1 MKRIGFIF
9 TVITLFCLSAV
20 SRVIAQSD
28 WSLINFDLINLPCE
42 PGSHSLTY
50 TMYYG
55 VNPFKVKSFNDI
67 ERPIIFGG
75 ELVCTRSIDLKEK
88 KEAVN
93 RALSD
98 LGWNFATLRQVI
110 ERAAQAKPNDITNE
124 QFWDDL
130 VSMSGLNGLAGDAL
144 ALISGVKDRDKYY
157 EAERIQGRLKSEDGW
172 FSDGD
177 VGNADWLV
185 DPDGLG
191 YENLICIEGS
201 YKDPDDF
208 FSGYDYTI
216 YLRPWGLDW
225 ADIEADQPDGLPD
238 HYDWY
243 LSAIQT
249 GAEMPE
255 VIGGDYGGLA
265 PGEIPDSQMEPQGGN
280 DPNASAVD
288 GTWQAPV
295 YGDYGLSKAS
305 ATGVVPMTRDEL
317 VDRIGFYADSQIG
330 SAPYDSLYN
339 SMGYIHGKPLIDD
352 PRWDTGKTHVYQWSI
367 ESGEYAT
374 LVFEVTDYSIGIEKL
389 QSVETSPGLLD
400 G

>member
-157 EAERIQGRLKSEDGW
+157 EAERIQGRLKSE
-172 FSDGD
+172 
-177 VGNADWLV
+177 AYKYLV
-185 DPDGLG
+185 NKTL
-191 YENLICIEGS
+191 S
-201 YKDPDDF
+201 
-208 FSGYDYTI
+208 SGKSI
-216 YLRPWGLDW
+216 IRLW
-225 ADIEADQPDGLPD
+225 
-238 HYDWY
+238 
-243 LSAIQT
+243 
-249 GAEMPE
+249 
-255 VIGGDYGGLA
+255 
-265 PGEIPDSQMEPQGGN
+265 
-280 DPNASAVD
+280 
-288 GTWQAPV
+288 
-295 YGDYGLSKAS
+295 
-305 ATGVVPMTRDEL
+305 
-317 VDRIGFYADSQIG
+317 RI
-330 SAPYDSLYN
+330 N
-339 SMGYIHGKPLIDD
+339 
-352 PRWDTGKTHVYQWSI
+352 
-367 ESGEYAT
+367 
-374 LVFEVTDYSIGIEKL
+374 
-389 QSVETSPGLLD
+389 
-400 G
+400 

>member
-157 EAERIQGRLKSEDGW
+157 EAERIQGRLKSEAYKYLVNKTLSTVGKI
-172 FSDGD
+172 FSLKGRIEIFLNARERDKQKWINCVAEDNLVSLARFYRIANNRLWQIAQTKDLDGD
-177 VGNADWLV
+177 ALLTVQARGRGV
-185 DPDGLG
+185 
-191 YENLICIEGS
+191 EH
-201 YKDPDDF
+201 
-208 FSGYDYTI
+208 
-216 YLRPWGLDW
+216 
-225 ADIEADQPDGLPD
+225 Q
-238 HYDWY
+238 
-243 LSAIQT
+243 
-249 GAEMPE
+249 
-255 VIGGDYGGLA
+255 
-265 PGEIPDSQMEPQGGN
+265 
-280 DPNASAVD
+280 VD
-288 GTWQAPV
+288 GEARAALLILAEKDAAVVQHRCAPDARTVQPPLAGEDVLGLLMDEHTVAELLRQAQESI
-295 YGDYGLSKAS
+295 L
-305 ATGVVPMTRDEL
+305 MQC
-317 VDRIGFYADSQIG
+317 IFG
-330 SAPYDSLYN
+330 SAP
-339 SMGYIHGKPLIDD
+339 
-352 PRWDTGKTHVYQWSI
+352 
-367 ESGEYAT
+367 
-374 LVFEVTDYSIGIEKL
+374 
-389 QSVETSPGLLD
+389 
-400 G
+400 

>member
-67 ERPIIFGG
+67 ECPIIFGG

-157 EAERIQGRLKSEDGW
+157 EAERIQGRLKSEAYKYLVNKTLSSGKSIIRFGESIKHRDEANTRTNARRIGRRW
-172 FSDGD
+172 PE
-177 VGNADWLV
+177 GNA
-185 DPDGLG
+185 G
-191 YENLICIEGS
+191 ES
-201 YKDPDDF
+201 STSK
-208 FSGYDYTI
+208 TI
-216 YLRPWGLDW
+216 VR
-225 ADIEADQPDGLPD
+225 
-238 HYDWY
+238 
-243 LSAIQT
+243 
-249 GAEMPE
+249 
-255 VIGGDYGGLA
+255 
-265 PGEIPDSQMEPQGGN
+265 
-280 DPNASAVD
+280 
-288 GTWQAPV
+288 
-295 YGDYGLSKAS
+295 
-305 ATGVVPMTRDEL
+305 R
-317 VDRIGFYADSQIG
+317 
-330 SAPYDSLYN
+330 
-339 SMGYIHGKPLIDD
+339 
-352 PRWDTGKTHVYQWSI
+352 
-367 ESGEYAT
+367 
-374 LVFEVTDYSIGIEKL
+374 
-389 QSVETSPGLLD
+389 
-400 G
+400 

>member
-67 ERPIIFGG
+67 ECPIIFGG

-157 EAERIQGRLKSEDGW
+157 EAERIQGRLKSEAYKYLVNKTLSTVGKI
-172 FSDGD
+172 FSLKGR
-177 VGNADWLV
+177 VEIFLNARERDKQKWINCV
-185 DPDGLG
+185 PRTIWSRSPVSIASPTTACGR
-191 YENLICIEGS
+191 S
-201 YKDPDDF
+201 RKRKDRR
-208 FSGYDYTI
+208 GCC
-216 YLRPWGLDW
+216 
-225 ADIEADQPDGLPD
+225 A
-238 HYDWY
+238 
-243 LSAIQT
+243 
-249 GAEMPE
+249 
-255 VIGGDYGGLA
+255 
-265 PGEIPDSQMEPQGGN
+265 
-280 DPNASAVD
+280 
-288 GTWQAPV
+288 
-295 YGDYGLSKAS
+295 
-305 ATGVVPMTRDEL
+305 
-317 VDRIGFYADSQIG
+317 
-330 SAPYDSLYN
+330 
-339 SMGYIHGKPLIDD
+339 
-352 PRWDTGKTHVYQWSI
+352 
-367 ESGEYAT
+367 
-374 LVFEVTDYSIGIEKL
+374 
-389 QSVETSPGLLD
+389 
-400 G
+400 

>member
-67 ERPIIFGG
+67 ECPIIFGG

-130 VSMSGLNGLAGDAL
+130 VSMSGLNGLAG
-144 ALISGVKDRDKYY
+144 R
-157 EAERIQGRLKSEDGW
+157 R
-172 FSDGD
+172 
-177 VGNADWLV
+177 VGADQRR
-185 DPDGLG
+185 
-191 YENLICIEGS
+191 EGS
-201 YKDPDDF
+201 RQV
-208 FSGYDYTI
+208 
-216 YLRPWGLDW
+216 LR
-225 ADIEADQPDGLPD
+225 
-238 HYDWY
+238 
-243 LSAIQT
+243 
-249 GAEMPE
+249 
-255 VIGGDYGGLA
+255 GG
-265 PGEIPDSQMEPQGGN
+265 E
-280 DPNASAVD
+280 
-288 GTWQAPV
+288 
-295 YGDYGLSKAS
+295 
-305 ATGVVPMTRDEL
+305 
-317 VDRIGFYADSQIG
+317 
-330 SAPYDSLYN
+330 
-339 SMGYIHGKPLIDD
+339 
-352 PRWDTGKTHVYQWSI
+352 DTGTAQERGVQI
-367 ESGEYAT
+367 LGE
-374 LVFEVTDYSIGIEKL
+374 
-389 QSVETSPGLLD
+389 
-400 G
+400 